1 MSLFTPFAFYG
12 GELWFPLTASGGQLV
27 IDSSS
32 WDGGGQEGPYAYH
45 VFTASGDFTVTDTG
59 SDGYVEMFLVGGG
72 GGGKSGGGGGGG
84 IYQEYQYT
92 VVSGSLTITIG
103 AGGTGGTG
111 DTANNASGSDSTISG
126 SGFLTA
132 ISKGGGKAGP
142 NNTLNNTVTSQGGSG
157 GGGGAGGVA
166 GQINL
171 GGNAISGSLGTYQ
184 TKHGSPGGNAIS
196 GSTPVFAPAGGGGF
210 SSTGIINLDNV
221 NGAGFGGEG
230 SLIGSGVN
238 SYWFGYISSASLG
251 YSLGDPG
258 GWFAGGGGGRRSDA
272 EPTFVGRGGQGGGG
286 NGNLGSGNGENGTAN
301 TGGGGGGAAAGGTPG
316 SGGSGICII
325 RYRLTNNPFNPFL
338 PSTAP

>member
-12 GELWFPLTASGGQLV
+12 GELWFPLTASGGQ
-27 IDSSS
+27 IFINSSS
-32 WDGGGQEGPYAYH
+32 WDGENPGPYAYH

-210 SSTGIINLDNV
+210 FETGQV
-221 NGAGFGGEG
+221 NPVNSQAAGYGGEG
-230 SLIGSGVN
+230 SYTGGGFKVN
-238 SYWFGYISSASLG
+238 SFWFADLPVGFGDSTYKGY
-251 YSLGDPG
+251 
-258 GWFAGGGGGRRSDA
+258 FAGGGGGRRSDA
-272 EPTFVGRGGQGGGG
+272 QPTIQGLGGRGGGG
-286 NGNLGSGNGENGTAN
+286 NGNLGSGAGGVGQVN
-301 TGGGGGGAAAGGTPG
+301 TGGGGGGAAAGGIPG

-325 RYRLTNNPFNPFL
+325 RYRLTNNQYNPFTGDL
-338 PSTAP
+338 